1 MKNKLLVGLSA
12 LTIFSLPIAGMS
24 ATLSLSSTVEWTF
37 SHDVSSSFSGGSEIV
52 ARDSSSGNFW
62 VTGSNGIDILSSS
75 GSLVSGIDTSSYGS
89 VNSVAIRDGI
99 AAVAIAAPNIT
110 DPGRVVFY
118 NTANGAEINQVTV
131 GANPDMVKFTSDG
144 RLLVA
149 NEGEA
154 DNGIDPEG
162 SISII
167 DPNNSYSVNTAG
179 FTNYNGQEDY
189 LRRQG
194 VRIFPGVD
202 AAADLEPEYIAVSG
216 DMAYVTLQENNSLA
230 IVNLNT
236 NKVIDVVSL
245 GTKDHSIPGNG
256 MDTNDKDG
264 VVDISTKNVRGMY
277 MPDAIDAYEANDGNT
292 YLVTANEGDARGE
305 AERVKDVT
313 NIDSSV
319 DTTGLERLQISTID
333 GDTDGDGDID
343 VLHSYGARSFSIWD
357 EGGNLVWDSGDAI
370 EQLLASEH
378 PELLDDGR
386 SDNKGP
392 EPEGVTLLDVGDHT
406 LAFIGLERS
415 DATMAWDI
423 TDPEKPYFL
432 DWILRSGDE
441 APEGLLAFMDEIGNF
456 WLAVA
461 NEGTSTT
468 TLHQLNIQA
477 VPLPGAVWLMVSG
490 LLGLAVSRQPKQ
502 VN

>member
-1 MKNKLLVGLSA
+1 MKKLLISLSVIVVIA
-12 LTIFSLPIAGMS
+12 LPGVAASS
-24 ATLSLSSTVEWTF
+24 NLSLSSTAVWTF
-37 SHDVSSSFSGGSEIV
+37 THEPVNGTYGGGSEII
-52 ARDSSSGNFW
+52 ARDSNSGNLW
-62 VTGSNGIDILSSS
+62 VTGSDGIDILSSS
-75 GSLVSGIDTSSYGS
+75 GNLVTGIDTSSYGS
-89 VNSVAIRDGI
+89 VNSVAIRNGI
-99 AAVAIAAPNIT
+99 AAVAIAAPTVT
-110 DPGRVVFY
+110 DPGKVVFY
-118 NTANGAEINQVTV
+118 DTATRAKIKEITV
-131 GANPDMVKFTSDG
+131 GANPDMVTFTSDG

-167 DPNNSYSVNTAG
+167 DPNNSYSVNTAD
-179 FTNYNGQEDY
+179 FTNYNGQENY

-256 MDTNDKDG
+256 LDATDKDG
-264 VVDISTKNVRGMY
+264 ANITTENVRGMY
-277 MPDAIDAYEANDGNT
+277 MPDGIDAYEAKDGNT
-292 YLVTANEGDARGE
+292 YLVTANEGDARDKN
-305 AERVKDVT
+305 ERVEDA
-313 NIDSSV
+313 NIDPSV
-319 DTTGLERLQISTID
+319 DITGLERLEISTID
-333 GDTDGDGDID
+333 GDSDGDGDID

-357 EGGNLVWDSGDAI
+357 EGGNLVWDSGDAM
-370 EQLLASEH
+370 EQLLANDH
-378 PELLDDGR
+378 PGLWPDKR

-392 EPEGVTLLDVGDHT
+392 EPEGVFLLDIGVHT
-406 LAFIGLERS
+406 LAFIGLER
-415 DATMAWDI
+415 AHAIMAWDI
-423 TDPEKPYFL
+423 TDPSNPYFL
-432 DWILRSGDE
+432 DWILNAGDLE
-441 APEGLLAFMDEIGNF
+441 PEGLLAFMDEIGDF

-461 NEGTSTT
+461 NEDSLTT
-468 TLHQLNIQA
+468 TLHKLDIQA

-490 LLGLAVSRQPKQ
+490 LLGLAVSRRPKQ

>member
-12 LTIFSLPIAGMS
+12 LTILSLPIAGVS
-24 ATLSLSSTVEWTF
+24 DTLSLSSTVEW
-37 SHDVSSSFSGGSEIV
+37 SFQHGMAGTYSGGSEIV

-89 VNSVAIRDGI
+89 VNSVAIRNGI
-99 AAVAIAAPNIT
+99 AAVAISASTIT
-110 DPGRVVFY
+110 DPGKVVFY
-118 NTANGAEINQVTV
+118 NTATGAELSQVTV

-154 DNGIDPEG
+154 DGGVDPEG

-167 DPNNSYSVNTAG
+167 DPSNGYSVDTAG
-179 FTNYNGQEDY
+179 FTDYNGQENY

-245 GTKDHSIPGNG
+245 GTKDHSIAGNG
-256 MDTNDKDG
+256 LDATDKDG
-264 VVDISTKNVRGMY
+264 ANITTENVQGMY
-277 MPDAIDAYEANDGNT
+277 MPDSIDAYEAKDGNT
-292 YLVTANEGDARGE
+292 YLVTANEGDARDE
-305 AERVKDVT
+305 DERVKDAS
-313 NIDSSV
+313 IDPSV
-319 DTTGLERLQISTID
+319 DITGLDRLEISTID

-357 EGGNLVWDSGDAI
+357 ESGDLVWDSGDAI
-370 EQLLASEH
+370 EQLLASDH
-378 PELLDDGR
+378 PGLWPDNR

-392 EPEGVTLLDVGDHT
+392 EPEGVFLLDIGVHT
-406 LAFIGLERS
+406 LAFIGLERAH
-415 DATMAWDI
+415 ATMAWDI
-423 TDPEKPYFL
+423 TDPNNPYFL
-432 DWILRSGDE
+432 DWLLNIGDLE
-441 APEGLLAFMDEIGNF
+441 PEGLLAFMDEIGDF

-461 NEGTSTT
+461 NEDSLTT
-468 TLHQLNIQA
+468 TLYKLDIQA
-477 VPLPGAVWLMVSG
+477 VPLPATIWLMGSG
-490 LLGLAVSRQPKQ
+490 LVGLLLSRRRKQ
-502 VN
+502 CN